1 MSEQVAKP
9 KRSMKGIPRPNRK
22 KPAAIIHKA
31 TLLERLARGDYVTD
45 IAPALGITTGA
56 AISKVMSHDPEYI
69 AARLAG
75 TKVRLEQREKD
86 LEDAPDSVSVARARE
101 LLSHAR
107 WRAER
112 EFPEHWGQHNR
123 LTVEHSGDLGD
134 RLRRAKERVIDGA
147 AQVVSDDAGQQNALS
162 LNNQGEDG

>member
-1 MSEQVAKP
+1 MNETAEKP

-22 KPAAIIHKA
+22 KPAAVIHKE
-31 TLLERLARGDYVTD
+31 TLLDRIAAGHYVTD
-45 IAPALGITTGA
+45 IAPSIGLGSAA
-56 AISKVMSHDPEYI
+56 AISKYLSHDPEYV

-86 LEDAPDSVSVARARE
+86 LEAASDSVSVARARE

-123 LTVEHSGDLGD
+123 LTVEHSGDLGE

-147 AQVVSDDAGQQNALS
+147 AQQVDDAVEQQKALS
-162 LNNQGEDG
+162 LINQG

>member
-1 MSEQVAKP
+1 MSETAEKP
-9 KRSMKGIPRPNRK
+9 RAEKKRYPRPNRQ
-22 KPAAIIHKA
+22 KPAALVHKES
-31 TLLERLARGDYVTD
+31 LLERVANGDYLTD
-45 IAPALGITTGA
+45 IAPSIGVTTAA
-56 AISKVMSHDPEYI
+56 AISKVLSHDPEYI

-75 TKVRLEQREKD
+75 TKVRLEQREKE
-86 LEDAPDSVSVARARE
+86 LEAADDNVKVARARE

>member
-1 MSEQVAKP
+1 MGNNGKIAKAKTHREEILARVAKGEYLASIA
-9 KRSMKGIPRPNRK
+9 KDLGLSGKGQGISNY
-22 KPAAIIHKA
+22 
-31 TLLERLARGDYVTD
+31 LAQ
-45 IAPALGITTGA
+45 
-56 AISKVMSHDPEYI
+56 DPEYQQARELGL
-69 AARLAG
+69 AAKLAD
-75 TKVRLEQREKD
+75 RERELECAEP
-86 LEDAPDSVSVARARE
+86 EYVPRARE

-112 EFPEHWGQHNR
+112 EAPHLWGQHNR

>member
-1 MSEQVAKP
+1 MTEQVAKP
-9 KRSMKGIPRPNRK
+9 KRSLKGIPRPNRE
-22 KPAAIIHKA
+22 KPTAITQKQV
-31 TLLERLARGDYVTD
+31 LLDRIAKGHYLTD
-45 IAPALGITTGA
+45 IAKDLGLATHS
-56 AISKVMSHDPEYI
+56 AISNYLSHDPEYV

-75 TKVRLEQREKD
+75 TKVRLEQRERE
-86 LEDAPDSVSVARARE
+86 LQDAPDSVTVARARE

-134 RLRRAKERVIDGA
+134 RLRRAKERVIDGT
-147 AQVVSDDAGQQNALS
+147 AQQVTDDAGQQNALS
-162 LNNQGEDG
+162 LNNQG